1 MHFLEEFVYST
12 SLAATPVS
20 VVACSPRKNFSS
32 TTCVR
37 EVAAHLG
44 QSDQRLTGE
53 PGDK

>member
-12 SLAATPVS
+12 SSAATVVS
-20 VVACSPRKNFSS
+20 IIASNPRKNCSS
-32 TTCVR
+32 TTCVW
-37 EVAAHLG
+37 EVAAYLG